1 MRKQLLLTCLLTLV
15 AAFGMAQS
23 ATWPIVI
30 TKADGLPG
38 KYAGA
43 NYGFTTELYKLDEAV
58 STLRMTV
65 VSTNTVEASENLSGG
80 LSSGWGTGFPFMG
93 LAELRVL
100 DAAGNSIA
108 YTATSNAA
116 ASNEGPIANI
126 NNGYIISP
134 EGGQDY
140 FHSTYS
146 RGGCPQAYHY
156 VEMELS
162 SPVSEFQ
169 LEWYTRFNYHQN
181 MPTYVGITAGSEFL
195 PFPEQNFVLGEQVTS
210 AEAFAAE
217 DGLFVIESNAP
228 EYLYPDFDREEPTE
242 GGFYHS
248 PYGAAKTASAAS
260 VVRLV
265 PDAEK
270 DGAYKI
276 MWVNNLQYIANTE
289 IAEGNASA
297 WLQQTPSMTA
307 AASFEFAA
315 CDSVAGD
322 FYITSNNGQFI
333 LAADALGKMRVA
345 VVTDTLDKISSRP
358 QAFNFT
364 IYKASIDGAAIAS
377 QLQSIVDEAEAMIQV
392 VGGETEYDEGQYSA
406 LTTAIEAATAAMANA
421 EVTASEVLSAKY
433 ALETALPAYAA
444 LGINVYADSLD
455 AIIAAIDAGEIIL
468 SEGPEWVEGSYP
480 MGSDEILADAR
491 DAALVVFDTYQSV
504 ADVNAGIDAAI
515 AAIDAFWASKI
526 ANVKALPFRIGTA
539 ADGLPG
545 EKQSYGGWFWES
557 SVYNLTEATEVLRFT
572 FVNTNSGA
580 KYSGTQFVFP
590 TIAELQLFDAMGNQF
605 ALTEENFTTNSVVV
619 GDGQGLAGLCD
630 NNTGTY
636 YHAAWSGGQDS
647 AYSAAPTYVY
657 VEVSLPEAISSFKY
671 VQYGRSN
678 GVNTPSDIII
688 SAGGEAITPDE
699 VALEYGY
706 SVELG
711 EKVTDPVQIVDGEF
725 YAIQGLYSCDPVHCF
740 GEEPEKPHFFSGSV
754 VYGNTLAAPAVFQ
767 ITKTGD
773 EDGSFYIRSIK
784 DGSYWRGTTEA
795 SGWGSAG
802 TTKDV
807 AEAAKVLM
815 TPRNNDGLPGSL
827 VLYEKNDT
835 VHRDVDGTDTSTP
848 YLIFQDWGSDL
859 ASFSVTSLEANDA
872 DGEGEWY
879 IYKVSMDAPHCYWLS
894 EMMPEADKYKNLQVG
909 PDPGYYS
916 QESAGAFAAAYAQ
929 AKAAMEKNDDAAAK
943 SVIEP
948 LAAALET
955 VASAATN
962 PVTAGIYVFETAY
975 ATFMEN
981 QGVSKAIFS
990 FQNNAPTNQYIG
1002 HLPYKL
1008 YWGTY
1013 DAPSADEA
1021 HTNYLFELIP
1031 ATGDSIVA
1039 QWRAAN
1045 TISVTDSINAFYIK
1059 SVNNGCYLVG
1069 AEDYSRPIGLST
1081 EPLTPWI
1088 VRSQGDYAFDIFS
1101 PCGTSYLGYRS
1112 LHLGGHGGGTGN
1124 SGDIVTWAGNDG
1136 ASKLSLR
1143 KATALT
1149 SIGGAVINGSEKGD
1163 VLVSTSYYTVGG
1175 AAVAAPVKGI
1185 NIVKKVYA
1193 NGVVESSKI
1202 YVK

>member
-1 MRKQLLLTCLLTLV
+1 MNYEY
-15 AAFGMAQS
+15 FGEVY
-23 ATWPIVI
+23 T
-30 TKADGLPG
+30 
-38 KYAGA
+38 
-43 NYGFTTELYKLDEAV
+43 FDEAIN
-58 STLRMTV
+58 TLRLTV
-65 VSTNTVEASENLSGG
+65 ISTNTMEEQTGTGTDGVSK
-80 LSSGWGTGFPFMG
+80 GWGPGYPFFT
-93 LAELRVL
+93 LTELTVL
-100 DAAGNSIA
+100 TPDGDTIP
-108 YTATSNAA
+108 YTASTNACA
-116 ASNEGPIANI
+116 VGDGSIEAL
-126 NNGYIISP
+126 NNGNMT
-134 EGGQDY
+134 DH
-140 FHSTYS
+140 FHSTYNK
-146 RGGCPQAYHY
+146 GGLPQAYHY
-156 VEMELS
+156 LDLQFE
-162 SPVSEFQ
+162 SPVSAFKVN
-169 LEWYTRFNYHQN
+169 WVTRKNVKN
-181 MPTYVGITAGSEFL
+181 MPTYVGLTPGTDYTSYPEFGIQIDKKVTTAE
-195 PFPEQNFVLGEQVTS
+195 EIGE
-210 AEAFAAE
+210 EGAF
-217 DGLFVIESNAP
+217 FVIKNNAGNFFDEDNAR
-228 EYLYPDFDREEPTE
+228 EYAGGGYYISTYAAPTLLD
-242 GGFYHS
+242 
-248 PYGAAKTASAAS
+248 ASAI
-260 VVRLV
+260 VYLV
-265 PDAEK
+265 PTDEE
-270 DGAYKI
+270 GAYKVKWLSHGRYI
-276 MWVNNLQYIANTE
+276 VNEPASGVFLNWTTKEEDAAKIKFVPCE
-289 IAEGNASA
+289 AEGA
-297 WLQQTPSMTA
+297 
-307 AASFEFAA
+307 E
-315 CDSVAGD
+315 GD
-322 FYITSNNGQFI
+322 FFMTQHDSIVMYHNKKGKMATTIM
-333 LAADALGKMRVA
+333 ADSLIENAKEYTGYNMSIYKVNIALGNTVSMLDELISDAEARVA
-345 VVTDTLDKISSRP
+345 LLGDLGDYNQGEYEDILEAIDAAKAL
-358 QAFNFT
+358 QANP
-364 IYKASIDGAAIAS
+364 
-377 QLQSIVDEAEAMIQV
+377 
-392 VGGETEYDEGQYSA
+392 
-406 LTTAIEAATAAMANA
+406 TTASDI
-421 EVTASEVLSAKY
+421 LKAKL
-433 ALETALPAYAA
+433 ALEKAVPAYAVVA
-444 LGINVYADSLD
+444 MNQYLDSLD
-455 AIIAAIDAGEIIL
+455 GIIEAIANEDILISEAPDWLENSYPAESEGLLQAAVDAASIVLENYKTLADVDAGIE
-468 SEGPEWVEGSYP
+468 
-480 MGSDEILADAR
+480 
-491 DAALVVFDTYQSV
+491 
-504 ADVNAGIDAAI
+504 AAI

-526 ANVKALPFRIGTA
+526 QNIKTLPFRVGTTQ
-539 ADGLPG
+539 DGLPG
-545 EKQSYGGWFWES
+545 EMQSYAGYKWES
-557 SVYNLTEATEVLRFT
+557 PMYRLTEPTDVLRLT
-572 FVNTNSGA
+572 VINTNNAA
-580 KYSGTQFVFP
+580 KYDLPNGSDSPYPYVTYGEFEIYDGAGNKVELTAEDFSSNSIHP
-590 TIAELQLFDAMGNQF
+590 TDG
-605 ALTEENFTTNSVVV
+605 V
-619 GDGQGLAGLCD
+619 GLEGLCNGD
-630 NNTGTY
+630 Y
-636 YHAAWSGGQDS
+636 KSHYHSAYKSGQDS
-647 AYSAAPTYVY
+647 IYDLNPTYVY
-657 VEVSLPEAISSFKY
+657 IEVKLPEALSSFKY
-671 VQYGRSN
+671 VQYGRNN
-678 GVNTPSDIII
+678 GVNTPIDFVI
-688 SAGGEAITPDE
+688 STGE
-699 VALEYGY
+699 LECDPTEI
-706 SVELG
+706 ELDHKYPATIG
-711 EKVTDPVQIVDGEF
+711 EKITDPAQLVDGEF
-725 YAIQGLYSCDPVHCF
+725 YAIQGLYFCDPVH
-740 GEEPEKPHFFSGSV
+740 GSEGNEPHFFNGLN
-754 VYGNTLAAPAVFQ
+754 VYGNNFAPNCVYQF
-767 ITKTGD
+767 TKTGD

-784 DGSYWRGTTEA
+784 DSQYWSRTIDEDGWSRCAATT
-795 SGWGSAG
+795 
-802 TTKDV
+802 DV
-807 AEAAKVLM
+807 AEAAKVFFA
-815 TPRNNDGLPGSL
+815 PCGNDGLPGSM
-827 VLYEKNDT
+827 VLYQYNDT

-859 ASFSVTSLEANDA
+859 ASFSVTSLDANDA

-943 SVIEP
+943 AVIEP